1 MSSNYTEN
9 TNNTPA
15 HFQTTS
21 DGIHSSST
29 VGGVSNSAGFQQNTS
44 DRFTSSSNNGFE
56 QDATDPNKN
65 RFKGNTTDPDAI
77 TSQRQTSTMPTQP
90 TTENYSDESNPL
102 QSHHRPSLSA
112 QGGEGAEPLAGEE
125 SIGHYSKAGNAPGK
139 LGERGENIVGALGFG
154 GSKVE
159 RPKEDQ
165 GIGEKIAEFL
175 GA

>member
-1 MSSNYTEN
+1 MSSNYTSN
-9 TNNTPA
+9 TTNTPA

-21 DGIHSSST
+21 DGISSSNNNM
-29 VGGVSNSAGFQQNTS
+29 SSSAGFQHVTS
-44 DRFTSSSNNGFE
+44 GFQ
-56 QDATDPNKN
+56 QDTTDLNKN
-65 RFKGNTTDPDAI
+65 GPRDNTTDPDTI
-77 TSQRQTSTMPTQP
+77 TQQRQTSTLPTQS
-90 TTENYSDESNPL
+90 TAENYSDESNPL

-112 QGGEGAEPLAGEE
+112 QGGKGVEPLAGEE

-165 GIGEKIAEFL
+165 GLGEKIAEFL